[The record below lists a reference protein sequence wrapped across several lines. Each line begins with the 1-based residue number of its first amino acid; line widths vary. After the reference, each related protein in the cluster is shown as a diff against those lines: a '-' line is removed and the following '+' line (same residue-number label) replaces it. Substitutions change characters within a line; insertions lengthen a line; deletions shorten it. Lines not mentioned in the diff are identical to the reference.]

1 VVTFSDIQGSYSGTG
16 NIDADPRFR
25 DPANGDFHLLP
36 TSPCTDAGTNDAPNL
51 PAFDFEGHPRIF
63 DGNEDGNAIVDMGV
77 DELFWQRFY
86 LPLVVR
92 SYRAETAPVGPAHT
106 PVPIAPRT
114 G

>member
-1 VVTFSDIQGSYSGTG
+1 MRTRCSRTR
-16 NIDADPRFR
+16 A
-25 DPANGDFHLLP
+25 AATT
-36 TSPCTDAGTNDAPNL
+36 TSVRARPCIDAGTNDAPNL
-51 PAFDFEGHPRIF
+51 PAFDFEGDPRII
-63 DGNEDGNAIVDMGV
+63 DGNEDGKAIVDMGV
-77 DELFWQRFY
+77 DELLWQRLY